1 MKRSTIKKRAVL
13 AVAFFLVAMLFV
25 FVAAQ
30 KKAPEIKEPKAKVSI
45 DWWFQDWPGGV
56 NWQKDW
62 VGKFQSMHPNINV
75 NLIPIPFDDLFAKLI
90 PSVAQKTEPE
100 IMYGY
105 DEWVSGKDVSKLFL
119 PLTPTLMSTEEF
131 KEYVYEAPLKNVT
144 GSDGNIYGYPFLT
157 GANAFGF
164 TYHKDLFKQAG
175 IDPSKIKSWDDLK
188 AATKKLAAYNTNKS
202 IKRSGVLFSY
212 TETANAFLDMIQ
224 MQGARDKVFDPK
236 THTWNF
242 NIPEAKK
249 AMETFKW
256 FVDNKVYDPQSGDPF
271 NSFPNKL
278 GAMLLIGPW
287 NVGSSMTNFPELDLG
302 YILMPPFPTAD
313 TKLVLGSVVSYG
325 TYFVS
330 KRVTGDKKNA
340 ALIFLK
346 EMITNPVPY
355 VDIPFYNKPP
365 YWVGAVC
372 NKKYIA
378 DLEKRPAEKMNE
390 YSRTALT
397 ATNKGLP
404 AVNTLE
410 TKIAEPI
417 LIRQVLYPEI
427 ESVLLGKKSIDEM
440 LKYITDYLTNQ
451 EKQLAE

>member
-1 MKRSTIKKRAVL
+1 
-13 AVAFFLVAMLFV
+13 
-25 FVAAQ
+25 
-30 KKAPEIKEPKAKVSI
+30 
-45 DWWFQDWPGGV
+45 
-56 NWQKDW
+56 
-62 VGKFQSMHPNINV
+62 
-75 NLIPIPFDDLFAKLI
+75 
-90 PSVAQKTEPE
+90 
-100 IMYGY
+100 
-105 DEWVSGKDVSKLFL
+105 
-119 PLTPTLMSTEEF
+119 
-131 KEYVYEAPLKNVT
+131 
-144 GSDGNIYGYPFLT
+144 
-157 GANAFGF
+157 
-164 TYHKDLFKQAG
+164 
-175 IDPSKIKSWDDLK
+175 
-188 AATKKLAAYNTNKS
+188 
-202 IKRSGVLFSY
+202 
-212 TETANAFLDMIQ
+212 MIQ